1 LSIVSRRRPGA
12 RILAFCFRVSFDK
25 TDLFQPRSDSAYF
38 TCSAAREQTPVGLG
52 SNGGQNY
59 PVAVGKVF
67 FCERGDTPISFGAK
81 GESLQ
86 HYPKEPG
93 AADRSTPSELGPSIK
108 DFEQGRAAS
117 KNQIKT
123 KYGVEGIGDRLLK
136 RHARNKPPPQ
146 HAPGHA
152 AQLVGPVCSAIN
164 PRSLLPALPRN
175 KSI

>member
-1 LSIVSRRRPGA
+1 MIKPIYFSPG
-12 RILAFCFRVSFDK
+12 
-25 TDLFQPRSDSAYF
+25 
-38 TCSAAREQTPVGLG
+38 QTPRTSPALLLENRRQLDLG
-52 SNGGQNY
+52 QMEVKTIRLLSAKVPTFKHQFKY
-59 PVAVGKVF
+59 DSVF

-86 HYPKEPG
+86 HYSKEPG